1 MNHSQLRAFHAVA
14 TFGSFTKAALNL
26 RLSQPTL
33 SSHVSALEE
42 GYGIELFRRSGR
54 TIETTEFGKALLDI
68 TEQYFATEAEAHR
81 LLSTAKG
88 LIKGRLKISA
98 DAPYCVLPLMAAF
111 VHRFPTVQQQ
121 INFGNSETVM
131 RDLHQESCDVGILAE
146 MGKSDRLHIVPYKT
160 DPLVVAVNRGHA
172 WARRRSIKLENLAEQ
187 TMLLREQGSTTRAI
201 LETTLSQRGIKLGE
215 VMEIGSREAILEAV
229 AVGLGIGVVS
239 EAEFGHDDRI
249 HKLTLSDSTPRMV
262 EYAACLRH
270 RLRDP
275 TIAAFFELVEER
287 KMSK

>member
-14 TFGSFTKAALNL
+14 THGSFTKAANTL

-68 TEQYFATEAEAHR
+68 TQQYFATEAEALR

-111 VHRFPTVQQQ
+111 AHKFPTVSQQ

-131 RDLHQESCDVGILAE
+131 RDLHSESCDVGILAE
-146 MGKSDRLHIVPYKT
+146 VGKSDRLHIVPFKT
-160 DPLVVAVNRGHA
+160 DPLVVAVNRGHP
-172 WARRRSIKLENLAEQ
+172 WTRRRSIKLENLSEQ
-187 TMLLREQGSTTRAI
+187 TMLLRENGSTTRAI
-201 LETTLSQRGIKLGE
+201 LETTLEQRGVKLGE
-215 VMEIGSREAILEAV
+215 IMEIGSREAILEAV
-229 AVGLGIGVVS
+229 AVGLGICVVS

-249 HKLTLSDSTPRMV
+249 HKLTLSDVSPKMV
-262 EYAACLRH
+262 EYTACLKQ

-275 TIAAFFELVEER
+275 SIAAFFDLVEER
-287 KMSK
+287 KTIS

>member
-14 TFGSFTKAALNL
+14 IHGSFTKAANTL

-68 TEQYFATEAEAHR
+68 TEQYFATEAEALR

-111 VHRFPTVQQQ
+111 VQRFPTVSQQ

-131 RDLHQESCDVGILAE
+131 RNLHTESCDVGILAE
-146 MGKSDRLHIVPYKT
+146 MGKSDKLHIVPFRT
-160 DPLVVAVNRGHA
+160 DPLVVAVSRGHA

-187 TMLLREQGSTTRAI
+187 TMLLREKGSTTRAI
-201 LETTLSQRGIKLGE
+201 LETALVQRGIRLGE

-249 HKLTLSDSTPRMV
+249 HKLTLTDSTPQMV
-262 EYAACLRH
+262 EYAACLRQ
-270 RLRDP
+270 RLKDP

-287 KMSK
+287 KMPK

>member
-14 TFGSFTKAALNL
+14 IHGSFTKAANTL

-54 TIETTEFGKALLDI
+54 TIETTEFGKTLLDI
-68 TEQYFATEAEAHR
+68 TEQYFATEAEALR

-111 VHRFPTVQQQ
+111 VQRFPTVSQQ
-121 INFGNSETVM
+121 INFGNSEAVM
-131 RDLHQESCDVGILAE
+131 RNLHTESCDVGILAE
-146 MGKSDRLHIVPYKT
+146 MGKSDKLHIVPFRT
-160 DPLVVAVNRGHA
+160 DPLVVAVSRGHA

-187 TMLLREQGSTTRAI
+187 TMLLREKGSTTRAI
-201 LETTLSQRGIKLGE
+201 LETALVQRGIKLGE

-229 AVGLGIGVVS
+229 AVGLGVGVVS

-249 HKLTLSDSTPRMV
+249 HKLTLSDSTPQMV
-262 EYAACLRH
+262 EYAACLRQ
-270 RLRDP
+270 RLKDP